1 MISLKIFSGIC
12 STDKVEAAVSL
23 EVVLAEAED
32 SEAASAAISGETSA
46 AAACKLPYCCQ
57 ILPYTF
63 FTVSYLSAPIRC
75 LQDLYVLCVV
85 DFGTP
90 VLAKTSFWGR

>member
-46 AAACKLPYCCQ
+46 AAAEEVMEGALAD
-57 ILPYTF
+57 
-63 FTVSYLSAPIRC
+63 TVPRRERI
-75 LQDLYVLCVV
+75 
-85 DFGTP
+85 
-90 VLAKTSFWGR
+90 